1 MNGQIGGEAAV
12 PVGDTV
18 DHHGVV
24 HVGQAGRG
32 EQGVDR
38 QLLAREDAHLAGLHV
53 GGGDEGLDL
62 AAAAHGFFVEMPTQ
76 HLAQRVELQWIALP
90 WRERALDQVGPQR
103 ARRIVEVPVALQ
115 AVERRA
121 LDGARDRHR
130 AELGPEGGERC
141 ARAQAAALQGEI
153 DALGRIHAAILH
165 SASALR
171 SSSCNKRTA
180 SGGVIM
186 VKGGAER
193 AWRKRPS
200 TILWMLSFGQLI
212 SWGLVYY
219 TFPLFVVPMTQE
231 LGWSRSPMFGAL
243 SAGLLVAGLCSIPV
257 GAWIDRGHGRMLM
270 TGGSLLAAAL
280 LMVWSRVGSLPMFYA
295 LWIGLGACQ
304 AVILYEPAFAVIT
317 RVYGPRYR
325 QAILLMTFLGGLAS
339 TFGIPFAQL
348 LIERIGWRPTLEVMA
363 AINLGVAFLIH
374 WLFIPGPHEKAVP
387 IAEVKPHAAGTQKK
401 SPLAAAVRVPAFWG
415 LVVAFAGYGLAFSA
429 MSFHL
434 IPLLDDRHVPIGVV
448 MAIIALIG
456 PMQVV
461 GRVLLMVGQRHIT
474 TIQLG
479 ALIYF
484 AFPISMAMLAAGISD
499 VYGLILFAIIYGV
512 ANGLVT
518 ILRGMA
524 VPEFIGPEGYGVVS
538 GALTMPTNIMRA
550 AGPLLASLAW
560 AAFGGYT
567 PVLWGLAGIMLI
579 AAIGFAAA
587 ALLSKRQQS

>member
-1 MNGQIGGEAAV
+1 MAKSGAGG
-12 PVGDTV
+12 P
-18 DHHGVV
+18 
-24 HVGQAGRG
+24 
-32 EQGVDR
+32 
-38 QLLAREDAHLAGLHV
+38 
-53 GGGDEGLDL
+53 
-62 AAAAHGFFVEMPTQ
+62 
-76 HLAQRVELQWIALP
+76 
-90 WRERALDQVGPQR
+90 
-103 ARRIVEVPVALQ
+103 
-115 AVERRA
+115 
-121 LDGARDRHR
+121 
-130 AELGPEGGERC
+130 
-141 ARAQAAALQGEI
+141 
-153 DALGRIHAAILH
+153 
-165 SASALR
+165 
-171 SSSCNKRTA
+171 
-180 SGGVIM
+180 
-186 VKGGAER
+186 
-193 AWRKRPS
+193 WRKRPS
-200 TILWMLSFGQLI
+200 TILWMLSIGQLI

-219 TFPLFVVPMTQE
+219 TFPLFIGPMEQE
-231 LGWSRSPMFGAL
+231 LGWARSSMFGAL
-243 SAGLLVAGLCSIPV
+243 SAGLLTAGLCSIAV
-257 GAWIDRGHGRMLM
+257 GAWIDRGHGRLLM
-270 TGGSLLAAAL
+270 TGGSLLAAIL
-280 LMVWSRVGSLPMFYA
+280 LFVWSRVESLPVFYA
-295 LWIGLGACQ
+295 MWIGLGACQ

-317 RVYGPRYR
+317 RVYGPRYK

-339 TFGIPFAQL
+339 TFGIPFTQL
-348 LIERIGWRPTLEVMA
+348 LIEHIGWRPALEVLA

-374 WLFIPGPHEKAVP
+374 WLFVPGPREEAVP
-387 IAEVKPHAAGTQKK
+387 IAEVRPPAEGAAGKKK

-434 IPLLDDRHVPIGVV
+434 IPLLEARDVPIAVV

-479 ALIYF
+479 AGIYF

-560 AAFGGYT
+560 GAFGGYT
-567 PVLWGLAGIMLI
+567 PVLWGLAGIMLV
-579 AAIGFAAA
+579 AAAGFAAA
-587 ALLSKRQQS
+587 AILSKRPS

>member
-1 MNGQIGGEAAV
+1 MAKSGAGG
-12 PVGDTV
+12 P
-18 DHHGVV
+18 
-24 HVGQAGRG
+24 
-32 EQGVDR
+32 
-38 QLLAREDAHLAGLHV
+38 
-53 GGGDEGLDL
+53 
-62 AAAAHGFFVEMPTQ
+62 
-76 HLAQRVELQWIALP
+76 
-90 WRERALDQVGPQR
+90 
-103 ARRIVEVPVALQ
+103 
-115 AVERRA
+115 
-121 LDGARDRHR
+121 
-130 AELGPEGGERC
+130 
-141 ARAQAAALQGEI
+141 
-153 DALGRIHAAILH
+153 
-165 SASALR
+165 
-171 SSSCNKRTA
+171 
-180 SGGVIM
+180 
-186 VKGGAER
+186 
-193 AWRKRPS
+193 WRKRPS
-200 TILWMLSFGQLI
+200 TILWMLSLGQLI

-231 LGWSRSPMFGAL
+231 LGWSRSSMFGAL

-257 GAWIDRGHGRMLM
+257 GAWIDRGHGRKLM
-270 TGGSLLAAAL
+270 AGGSLLAAVL
-280 LMVWSRVGSLPMFYA
+280 MMVWSRVDSLPVFYA
-295 LWIGLGACQ
+295 LWIGLGISQ

-317 RVYGPRYR
+317 RVYGPRYK

-363 AINLGVAFLIH
+363 AINLGVAVMH
-374 WLFIPGPHEKAVP
+374 WLFVPGPKDEATP
-387 IAEVKPHAAGTQKK
+387 IAELKPHVEGTRKK
-401 SPLAAAVRVPAFWG
+401 SPLAAAIRVPAFWG

-434 IPLLDDRHVPIGVV
+434 IPLLDDRGVPIAVV

-484 AFPISMAMLAAGISD
+484 AFPVAMTMLALGISD

-538 GALTMPTNIMRA
+538 GALTMPTNVMRA
-550 AGPLLASLAW
+550 AGPIVASLAW
-560 AAFGGYT
+560 GAFGGYT
-567 PVLWGLAGIMLI
+567 PVLWGLAGIMLV
-579 AAIGFAAA
+579 AALGFAAA
-587 ALLSKRQQS
+587 AVLSNRRT

>member
-1 MNGQIGGEAAV
+1 MAK
-12 PVGDTV
+12 
-18 DHHGVV
+18 
-24 HVGQAGRG
+24 
-32 EQGVDR
+32 
-38 QLLAREDAHLAGLHV
+38 
-53 GGGDEGLDL
+53 EGL
-62 AAAAHGFFVEMPTQ
+62 G
-76 HLAQRVELQWIALP
+76 
-90 WRERALDQVGPQR
+90 
-103 ARRIVEVPVALQ
+103 
-115 AVERRA
+115 
-121 LDGARDRHR
+121 
-130 AELGPEGGERC
+130 
-141 ARAQAAALQGEI
+141 
-153 DALGRIHAAILH
+153 
-165 SASALR
+165 
-171 SSSCNKRTA
+171 
-180 SGGVIM
+180 
-186 VKGGAER
+186 R

-200 TILWMLSFGQLI
+200 TILWMLSLGQLI

-219 TFPLFVVPMTQE
+219 TFPLFVVPMTEE
-231 LGWSRSPMFGAL
+231 LGWSRSAMFGAL
-243 SAGLLVAGLCSIPV
+243 SAGLLLAGLCSIPV
-257 GAWIDRGHGRMLM
+257 GAWIDRGHARLLM
-270 TGGSLLAAAL
+270 TGGSLAAAL
-280 LMVWSRVGSLPMFYA
+280 LLAVWSRIESLPLFYA

-317 RVYGPRYR
+317 RVYGPRYK

-363 AINLGVAFLIH
+363 AINLGVGVLIH
-374 WLFIPGPHEKAVP
+374 WLFIPGPHETPVP
-387 IAEVKPHAAGTQKK
+387 IADVKPPAEGVKPK

-434 IPLLDDRHVPIGVV
+434 IPLLDDRGVPIGVV

-484 AFPISMAMLAAGISD
+484 AFPIAMAMLAAGISD
-499 VYGLILFAIIYGV
+499 VYGLILFAVIYGI

-567 PVLWGLAGIMLI
+567 PVLWGLAGIMLV
-579 AAIGFAAA
+579 AALGFAAA
-587 ALLSKRQQS
+587 ALLSRRQAG

>member
-1 MNGQIGGEAAV
+1 MAKGEA
-12 PVGDTV
+12 
-18 DHHGVV
+18 
-24 HVGQAGRG
+24 
-32 EQGVDR
+32 
-38 QLLAREDAHLAGLHV
+38 
-53 GGGDEGLDL
+53 
-62 AAAAHGFFVEMPTQ
+62 
-76 HLAQRVELQWIALP
+76 
-90 WRERALDQVGPQR
+90 GP
-103 ARRIVEVPVALQ
+103 
-115 AVERRA
+115 
-121 LDGARDRHR
+121 
-130 AELGPEGGERC
+130 
-141 ARAQAAALQGEI
+141 
-153 DALGRIHAAILH
+153 
-165 SASALR
+165 
-171 SSSCNKRTA
+171 
-180 SGGVIM
+180 
-186 VKGGAER
+186 

-200 TILWMLSFGQLI
+200 TILWMLSLGQLI

-219 TFPLFVVPMTQE
+219 TFPLFVVPMAQE
-231 LGWSRSPMFGAL
+231 LGWSRSSMFGAL
-243 SAGLLVAGLCSIPV
+243 SAGLLVAGLSSIPV
-257 GAWIDRGHGRMLM
+257 GHWIDRGHGRKLM

-280 LMVWSRVGSLPMFYA
+280 LVVWSKIDSLPLFYA

-317 RVYGPRYR
+317 RVYGPRYK

-339 TFGIPFAQL
+339 TFGIPFTQF
-348 LIERIGWRPTLEVMA
+348 LIERVGWRPSLEVLA
-363 AINLGVAFLIH
+363 AINVVVAAMH
-374 WLFIPGPHEKAVP
+374 WLFVPGPQEKPVP
-387 IAEVKPHAAGTQKK
+387 IAEAKLTVEGAEKK

-434 IPLLDDRHVPIGVV
+434 IPLLDDRGVPIAVV
-448 MAIIALIG
+448 MAIVALIG

-479 ALIYF
+479 AGIYF
-484 AFPISMAMLAAGISD
+484 AFPISMAMLALGISD

-560 AAFGGYT
+560 GAFGGYA
-567 PVLWGLAGIMLI
+567 PVLWGLAGIMLV
-579 AAIGFAAA
+579 AAAGFAAA
-587 ALLSKRQQS
+587 AFLSKRSS